1 MTPAKLSRVA
11 LSRQVWQ
18 AMGDLVLDNQR
29 RREVSDEVGLS
40 FGKVKALRR
49 IASKPR
55 PMGELA
61 ALLGVDPPNL
71 TALVDGLEQ
80 AGLVER
86 QPHPTDR
93 RAKIVAATAAGATL
107 AQRAEDIL
115 ERPPKALSELS
126 VDELKSLARILTQV
140 RGDREPRY

>member
-1 MTPAKLSRVA
+1 
-11 LSRQVWQ
+11 
-18 AMGDLVLDNQR
+18 
-29 RREVSDEVGLS
+29 
-40 FGKVKALRR
+40 
-49 IASKPR
+49 
-55 PMGELA
+55 MGELA